1 MLGCGTG
8 CVLEFDGTEG
18 ACMRNRG
25 FTAIEI
31 LMVMIIIGVLAA
43 FGIPRLRNSLEKQ
56 NVRSAKALFA
66 TLVAT
71 ARGVAVSR
79 GCPAT
84 LTMTVDSAW
93 VTACGVSPPAASVQ
107 VGTKKLIGDDFNVTL
122 APSVST
128 VIYDPRGISTGYTVV
143 TAGVVGSACQ
153 DSAILTDRA

>member
-1 MLGCGTG
+1 
-8 CVLEFDGTEG
+8 
-18 ACMRNRG
+18 MRNRG

-31 LMVMIIIGVLAA
+31 LMVMIIIGILAA

-107 VGTKKLIGDDFNVTL
+107 VGTKKLIGDDFNVKL
-122 APSVST
+122 GPSVSSL
-128 VIYDPRGISTGYTVV
+128 IYDPRGISTAYQIVTVQIIGTTV
-143 TAGVVGSACQ
+143 TDSVMINQVGKVVRQ
-153 DSAILTDRA
+153 

>member
-1 MLGCGTG
+1 
-8 CVLEFDGTEG
+8 
-18 ACMRNRG
+18 MRNRG

-107 VGTKKLIGDDFNVTL
+107 VGTKKLIGDDFNVKL
-122 APSVST
+122 GPSVSSL
-128 VIYDPRGISTGYTVV
+128 IYDPRGISTAYQVV
-143 TAGVVGSACQ
+143 TVQVIGTTVTDSVIINQVGKVVRQ
-153 DSAILTDRA
+153 

>member
-1 MLGCGTG
+1 
-8 CVLEFDGTEG
+8 
-18 ACMRNRG
+18 MRNRG

-31 LMVMIIIGVLAA
+31 LIVMIIIGVLAA

-107 VGTKKLIGDDFNVTL
+107 VGTKKLIGDDFNVKL
-122 APSVST
+122 GPSVSSL
-128 VIYDPRGISTGYTVV
+128 IYDPRGISTAYQIVTVQIIGTTV
-143 TAGVVGSACQ
+143 TDSVMINQVGKVVRQ
-153 DSAILTDRA
+153 

>member
-1 MLGCGTG
+1 
-8 CVLEFDGTEG
+8 
-18 ACMRNRG
+18 MRNRG

-43 FGIPRLRNSLEKQ
+43 LGIPRLRNSLEKQ

-107 VGTKKLIGDDFNVTL
+107 VGTKKLIGDDFNVKL
-122 APSVST
+122 GPSVSSL
-128 VIYDPRGISTGYTVV
+128 IYDPRGISTAYQIVTVQIIGTTV
-143 TAGVVGSACQ
+143 TDSVMINQVGKVVRQ
-153 DSAILTDRA
+153 

>member
-1 MLGCGTG
+1 
-8 CVLEFDGTEG
+8 
-18 ACMRNRG
+18 MRNRG

-31 LMVMIIIGVLAA
+31 LIVMIIIGILAA

-107 VGTKKLIGDDFNVTL
+107 VGTKKLIGDDFNVKL
-122 APSVST
+122 GPSVSSL
-128 VIYDPRGISTGYTVV
+128 IYDPRGLSTAYQIVTVQIIGTTV
-143 TAGVVGSACQ
+143 TDSVMINQVGKVVRQ
-153 DSAILTDRA
+153 

>member
-1 MLGCGTG
+1 
-8 CVLEFDGTEG
+8 
-18 ACMRNRG
+18 MRNRG

-71 ARGVAVSR
+71 ARGVAISR

-107 VGTKKLIGDDFNVTL
+107 VGTKKLIGDDFNVKL
-122 APSVST
+122 GPSVSSL
-128 VIYDPRGISTGYTVV
+128 IYDPRGISTAYQVV
-143 TAGVVGSACQ
+143 TVQVIGTTVTDSVIINQVGKVVRQ
-153 DSAILTDRA
+153 